1 MRSQAGATAAP
12 MPVSSPAHDK
22 ARAAVSDDEP
32 QHERHVASHI
42 FNIVMMLVGGVALW
56 WMIRSLGWDQFT
68 AAVTSVGAWFALI
81 LALDLFSLGCDAA
94 ALQAFM
100 RPEARM
106 VTYWRVLGAQ
116 MSGRAINVLT
126 PGGALGEATK
136 LTMLMTHAP
145 RARVLSSIVLL
156 NLSQFYLS
164 VLTMI
169 IGTPITF
176 LLVDVPGEV
185 KILVGIGFA
194 ILLPLVVI
202 LGVLVKR
209 GAVSTIVNIVRRTR
223 IISAERAD
231 RWKTRLVEVDR
242 HIRELHENRSH
253 GTWKG
258 ILWVLA
264 SRLGLWTATF
274 VLFYAAGVELSPT
287 MVIGYLSI
295 GLLIQ
300 WVSNIVPM
308 GLGLMDG
315 GNYAL
320 FAFLGATGL
329 LGVAITMINR
339 ARSVTVAILGLG
351 AMALV
356 HLFNR
361 LGLARMHRKLAAL
374 RAKAHDAA

>member
-1 MRSQAGATAAP
+1 MRSQAGVTAGP
-12 MPVSSPAHDK
+12 TPVYHRVHED
-22 ARAAVSDDEP
+22 ARAAVTDEAP
-32 QHERHVASHI
+32 RHERHLASHI
-42 FNIVMMLVGGVALW
+42 FNLVMFAVGGVALW
-56 WMIRSLGWDQFT
+56 WMIRSLGWEQFT
-68 AAVTSVGAWFALI
+68 GAVISVGAWFAVI
-81 LALDLFSLGCDAA
+81 LALDLVSLGCDAA
-94 ALQAFM
+94 ALHSFM

-106 VTYWRVLGAQ
+106 VSYWRVLGAQ

-136 LTMLMTHAP
+136 LTMLVTFAP

-176 LLVDVPGEV
+176 LLVDVPNEV
-185 KILVGIGFA
+185 KVLVGIGFA

-223 IISAERAD
+223 LISADRAD
-231 RWKTRLVEVDR
+231 RWKTRLVDVDR
-242 HIRELHENRSH
+242 HIRELHQNRSH

-258 ILWVLA
+258 FLWVLA

-274 VLFYAAGVELSPT
+274 VLFHAVGIEISPAL
-287 MVIGYLSI
+287 VIGYLSI

-308 GLGLMDG
+308 GLGVMDG

-339 ARSVTVAILGLG
+339 ARSVTVAMLGLV
-351 AMALV
+351 AMAIV

-361 LGLARMHRKLAAL
+361 LGLSRMHRKLEEL
-374 RAKAHDAA
+374 RAKAHDEA

>member
-1 MRSQAGATAAP
+1 MRSQAGATAGP
-12 MPVSSPAHDK
+12 MPVSPPAHDK
-22 ARAAVSDDEP
+22 ARSVTDDEP

-42 FNIVMMLVGGVALW
+42 FNIVMLLVGGVALW
-56 WMIRSLGWDQFT
+56 WMIRSLGWDQFI
-68 AAVTSVGAWFALI
+68 ASVTSVGAWFAVI
-81 LALDLFSLGCDAA
+81 LALDLVALCCDAA

-176 LLVDVPGEV
+176 LLVDVPNEMKV
-185 KILVGIGFA
+185 LVGIGFA
-194 ILLPLVVI
+194 IMLPVVVI

-209 GAVSTIVNIVRRTR
+209 GAVSTIVNLVRRTR
-223 IISAERAD
+223 LISAERAD
-231 RWKTRLVEVDR
+231 RWKDRLVDVDR
-242 HIRELHENRSH
+242 HIRELHQNRSH

-258 ILWVLA
+258 FLWVLA
-264 SRLGLWTATF
+264 SRAALWSATF
-274 VLFYAAGVELSPT
+274 LLFYAAGVALTPT
-287 MVIGYLSI
+287 TVIGYLSI

-308 GLGLMDG
+308 GLGIMDG

-374 RAKAHDAA
+374 RAKAHGAS